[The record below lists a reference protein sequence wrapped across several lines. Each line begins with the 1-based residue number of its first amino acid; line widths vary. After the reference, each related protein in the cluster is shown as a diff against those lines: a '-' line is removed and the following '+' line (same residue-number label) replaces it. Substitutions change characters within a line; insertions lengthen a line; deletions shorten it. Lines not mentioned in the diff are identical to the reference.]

1 MVIVKMNNC
10 TYDEWKK
17 VFDESSE
24 SDAEFMRD
32 VIVGK
37 VDNNT
42 AKLAT
47 SLVNAQASPPVVIDI
62 QSSSTGQ
69 AHGFRF
75 NNRKAGWMG
84 IRVQDSAGVNTPPVS
99 YTHLRAHE
107 T

>member
-1 MVIVKMNNC
+1 MLNTMVIVKMNNC

-42 AKLAT
+42 AP
-47 SLVNAQASPPVVIDI
+47 S
-62 QSSSTGQ
+62 
-69 AHGFRF
+69 
-75 NNRKAGWMG
+75 
-84 IRVQDSAGVNTPPVS
+84 
-99 YTHLRAHE
+99 
-107 T
+107 